1 MWKKFVSFLKVFF
14 VRSER
19 VELAVKVARALNCFA
34 ETKVDD
40 IISYVVGMVAPETA
54 AGLALLEGFLNN
66 DLPVLLRALEMI
78 DASDETSV
86 RETNVN
92 AVVSKVLMFC
102 KTVDKKTLKKAV
114 FKAFE
119 SGNKLSLAEAKEILK
134 EYVNN

>member
-1 MWKKFVSFLKVFF
+1 MLKKIIGFFKVFF

-19 VELAVKVARALNCFA
+19 VELAVRVARALNCFT
-34 ETKVDD
+34 ETKADD

-54 AGLALLEGFLNN
+54 AGLALIEGFLNN

-78 DASDETSV
+78 DASDETNV

-92 AVVSKVLMFC
+92 AVVSKVLLFC
-102 KTVDKKTLKKAV
+102 KTVDKTTLKKV
-114 FKAFE
+114 VSKSFD

-134 EYVNN
+134 EYVK